1 MDVFVPC
8 YRYTDSSIEIMQAG
22 NGKCIMC
29 AAHTA
34 HCACVHH
41 AYVHH
46 AHNALIHTASNGF
59 NVIFQSTFSI
69 ALLDFQYAKAIISEM
84 NVELFFF
91 FLTFQWRKMMKMLVC
106 CAIAEFCLWC
116 EMKDNGCGKERKLTK
131 KRERVR
137 IKDGKRNNNSQNAL
151 DREKSRERK
160 KWNSIRGTCS
170 SLSYEKHET
179 DREENLTY
187 FGVFRL
193 CSDLPNAESARLAHT
208 WACDVESA

>member
-1 MDVFVPC
+1 MHYVC
-8 YRYTDSSIEIMQAG
+8 S
-22 NGKCIMC
+22 
-29 AAHTA
+29 A
-34 HCACVHH
+34 HCTLCMCSSCICTPCTQCTYTHR
-41 AYVHH
+41 
-46 AHNALIHTASNGF
+46 IQR
-59 NVIFQSTFSI
+59 IQRDFSI
-69 ALLDFQYAKAIISEM
+69 DIFYRTIRFPIRKGNNLWNERRII
-84 NVELFFF
+84 FF

-137 IKDGKRNNNSQNAL
+137 GEDGKRNGNSQNAL